1 MKTTIEIPDELF
13 KQAKSEAARRG
24 QALKELITGAV
35 AREVRGPKPISKKE
49 ISAIWNELRRVA
61 NANSKAWKGQPDAVA
76 AIREQR
82 R

>member
-1 MKTTIEIPDELF
+1 MKTTIEIPTGLF

-24 QALKELITGAV
+24 QSLKELIAGAV
-35 AREVRGPKPISKKE
+35 AREVRGVKPISKQE
-49 ISAIWNELRRVA
+49 AAAIWNELRRIA
-61 NANSKAWKGQPDAVA
+61 NANSKAWKGKPDAVA